1 MYTLELYKSDKRT
14 AAGER
19 LESKKDGYT
28 AMSQWDLDAL
38 KRRLSTQYPSPKY
51 RIELHETMVTKKN
64 ILLTTVHPV
73 QKLTGVCNGNH
84 ILGIYGWHG
93 RLCCM
98 VYYHWE
104 KSVIVAMFLY
114 LCVLSVYTIACVI
127 AGRII

>member
-38 KRRLSTQYPSPKY
+38 KRRLSTQYPSPQY

-64 ILLTTVHPV
+64 MM
-73 QKLTGVCNGNH
+73 NGKNFEER
-84 ILGIYGWHG
+84 YDTP
-93 RLCCM
+93 
-98 VYYHWE
+98 YYCSPSSETYW
-104 KSVIVAMFLY
+104 SM
-114 LCVLSVYTIACVI
+114 
-127 AGRII
+127 